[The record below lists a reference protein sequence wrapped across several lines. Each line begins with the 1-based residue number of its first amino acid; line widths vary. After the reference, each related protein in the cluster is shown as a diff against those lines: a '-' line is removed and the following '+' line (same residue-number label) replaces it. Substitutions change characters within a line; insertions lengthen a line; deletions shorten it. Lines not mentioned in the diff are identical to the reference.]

1 MDTAKILIVDD
12 ETHPLRGVSTV
23 IRAAGY
29 EALEASNG
37 LGCLKLAA
45 EHKPNLI
52 LLDID
57 LPDIDGREICKRI
70 KSDPETADIYV
81 ILLFS
86 AHMESDTLAEGLE
99 QGADCYIKK
108 PIPDRELLAR
118 VKVVLKLKLAER
130 RLRQSEEQFRGMFEK
145 HNAIMLL
152 IEPVTGRIVNANN
165 AAERFYGYTLSQL
178 RSMSI
183 QDINILPPEEVE
195 REFNLAIQ
203 DRRNY
208 FVFPHRL
215 ANGEVRTVEVHSSP
229 VEQNDEKILFSIIH
243 DITDRKRA
251 EESLKIASAYNRT
264 LFETSPDA
272 LVTISA
278 EGKITDV
285 NTATA
290 RFTGFSRD
298 ELIGTDFSDYFTDPE
313 KARAGYQQVFRDG
326 SVKDYELE
334 LQHKNGPAAV
344 VLYNASVY
352 GDESGKVMGI
362 FAAARD
368 ITGLKEVERKL
379 HELNETLEKRVAERS
394 AELVAANRQLLKEIQ
409 EHAVTTTSLRDSETR
424 LRMVIESSPIGIFVI
439 KEGKYSFANQ
449 ALMTIFGLTDK
460 SDVIRKAPETLFG
473 DASGRQFS
481 VILKQC
487 LGRSETLNVNEF
499 KVFTRDQR
507 QRHLNI
513 WLQPL
518 ELSGLSVVMGFI
530 IDVSDEIE
538 LRKHLNQAQKM
549 EALGSLAGGI
559 AHDFNNV
566 LFGIT
571 GYTELAL
578 SETSTE
584 PRLKK
589 QLEHILGAAGRAAE
603 LVKHILT
610 FSRGREQEKQPLL
623 ISPIVKESLNFL
635 RASITQNI
643 EIRRDIRAN
652 LQCVNADPTQIH
664 QIIMNLVTNAYH
676 SMKDTGG
683 TLDVSL
689 EQVELT
695 PDFVRTRPG
704 LVPGIYQK
712 LRVSDT
718 GHGMNPDTLERIF
731 DPYFTTKE
739 PGQGTGLGLSVVD
752 SIVRD
757 HRGAITVDSIA
768 GVGTTFEVYFP
779 IIDAKK
785 ISCEE
790 PEQVAPLGKGRILFV
805 DDETMVTDATRFNL
819 ESLGYNVQTE
829 NDPVRALAK
838 FEVLPYAFDLV
849 ITDMSMPKMT
859 GLELSGRINRI
870 RKDIPIILITG
881 LADLVDD
888 INLSEYGICELV
900 MKPVKK
906 AVLGQTLSNILI
918 KQDG

>member
-1 MDTAKILIVDD
+1 
-12 ETHPLRGVSTV
+12 
-23 IRAAGY
+23 
-29 EALEASNG
+29 
-37 LGCLKLAA
+37 
-45 EHKPNLI
+45 
-52 LLDID
+52 
-57 LPDIDGREICKRI
+57 
-70 KSDPETADIYV
+70 V
-81 ILLFS
+81 ILLSS
-86 AHMESDTLAEGLE
+86 AHIESDTLAEGLE
-99 QGADCYIKK
+99 QGADCYITK
-108 PIPDRELLAR
+108 PIPDRELQAR
-118 VKVVLKLKLAER
+118 VKTALKLKLAER

-152 IEPVTGRIVNANN
+152 IEPVTGRIINANE

-183 QDINILPPEEVE
+183 QDINILPPDEVE

-203 DRRNY
+203 ERRNY

-229 VEQNDEKILFSIIH
+229 VEQNDEKFLFSIIH

-278 EGKITDV
+278 EGKLTDV
-285 NTATA
+285 NTATE

-334 LQHKNGPAAV
+334 LRDKNGPAAV

-352 GDESGKVMGI
+352 RDESGKVMGI

-368 ITGLKEVERKL
+368 VTGLKEAERQL
-379 HELNETLEKRVAERS
+379 REFNETLEKRVAERS
-394 AELVAANRQLLKEIQ
+394 AELMAANRQLLREIE

-449 ALMTIFGLTDK
+449 ALMTIFGLADK
-460 SDVIRKAPETLFG
+460 SDIVRKAPETPFG
-473 DASGRQFS
+473 DVSGRQFS

-499 KVFTRDQR
+499 KVLTRDQR
-507 QRHLNI
+507 ERHLNI
-513 WLQPL
+513 WLQPI
-518 ELSGLSVVMGFI
+518 ELSGFSVVMGFV

-549 EALGSLAGGI
+549 EALRSLAGGI

-578 SETSTE
+578 SETSIE

-589 QLEHILGAAGRAAE
+589 QLEHILGAARRASE
-603 LVKHILT
+603 LVKQILT
-610 FSRGREQEKQPLL
+610 FSRGREQEKQPL
-623 ISPIVKESLNFL
+623 IMSPIVKESLNFL

-643 EIRRDIRAN
+643 EIRRDVRAN

-664 QIIMNLVTNAYH
+664 QIIMNLATNAYH

-683 TLDVSL
+683 VLDVSL

-704 LVPGIYQK
+704 IVPGTYQK

-718 GHGMNPDTLERIF
+718 GHGMNPETLERIF

-757 HRGAITVDSIA
+757 HGGAITVDSIA

-779 IIDAKK
+779 IINAKK
-785 ISCEE
+785 MSCEE
-790 PEQVAPLGKGRILFV
+790 PEQFAPLGKGQILFV

-838 FEVLPYAFDLV
+838 FEVQPYAFDLV

-870 RKDIPIILITG
+870 RKDIPIVLITG
-881 LADLVDD
+881 LADLVED
-888 INLSEYGICELV
+888 INLSEYGIRELV

-906 AVLGQTLSNILI
+906 AVFGQTLSNILI

>member
-1 MDTAKILIVDD
+1 
-12 ETHPLRGVSTV
+12 
-23 IRAAGY
+23 
-29 EALEASNG
+29 
-37 LGCLKLAA
+37 
-45 EHKPNLI
+45 
-52 LLDID
+52 
-57 LPDIDGREICKRI
+57 
-70 KSDPETADIYV
+70 V
-81 ILLFS
+81 ILLSS
-86 AHMESDTLAEGLE
+86 AHIESDTLAEGLE
-99 QGADCYIKK
+99 QGADCYITK
-108 PIPDRELLAR
+108 PIPDRELQAR
-118 VKVVLKLKLAER
+118 VKTALKLKLAER

-152 IEPVTGRIVNANN
+152 IEPVTGRIINANE

-183 QDINILPPEEVE
+183 QDINILPPDEVE

-203 DRRNY
+203 ERRNY

-229 VEQNDEKILFSIIH
+229 VEQNDEKFLFSIIH

-278 EGKITDV
+278 EGKLTDV
-285 NTATA
+285 NTATE

-334 LQHKNGPAAV
+334 LRDKNGPAAV

-352 GDESGKVMGI
+352 RDESGKVMGI

-368 ITGLKEVERKL
+368 VTGLKEAERQL
-379 HELNETLEKRVAERS
+379 REFNETLEKRVAERS
-394 AELVAANRQLLKEIQ
+394 AELMAANRQLLREIE

-449 ALMTIFGLTDK
+449 ALMTIFGLADK
-460 SDVIRKAPETLFG
+460 SDIVRKAPETPFG
-473 DASGRQFS
+473 DVSGRQFS

-499 KVFTRDQR
+499 KVLTRDQR
-507 QRHLNI
+507 ERHLNI
-513 WLQPL
+513 WLQPI
-518 ELSGLSVVMGFI
+518 ELSGFSVVMGFV

-549 EALGSLAGGI
+549 EALRSLAGGI

-578 SETSTE
+578 SETSIE

-589 QLEHILGAAGRAAE
+589 QLEHILGAAGRASE
-603 LVKHILT
+603 LVKQILT
-610 FSRGREQEKQPLL
+610 FSRGREQEKQPL
-623 ISPIVKESLNFL
+623 IMSPIVKESLNFL

-643 EIRRDIRAN
+643 EIRRDVRAN

-664 QIIMNLVTNAYH
+664 QIIMNLATNAYH

-683 TLDVSL
+683 VLDVSL

-704 LVPGIYQK
+704 IVPGTYQK

-718 GHGMNPDTLERIF
+718 GHGMNPETLERIF

-757 HRGAITVDSIA
+757 HGGAITVDSIA

-779 IIDAKK
+779 IINAKK
-785 ISCEE
+785 MSCEE
-790 PEQVAPLGKGRILFV
+790 PEQFAPLGKGQILFV

-838 FEVLPYAFDLV
+838 FEVQPYAFDLV

-870 RKDIPIILITG
+870 RKDIPIVLITG
-881 LADLVDD
+881 LADLVED
-888 INLSEYGICELV
+888 INLSEYGIRELV